1 MQTGTKRSAA
11 VLAIAVLLAA
21 GIAYVVFQRVRAP
34 QAPPPSIVLGC
45 EKSLLT
51 TLVWV
56 AESEGYFDQCG
67 VQVSIREFGS
77 GKASLAA
84 MLEGEDLDMCTV
96 AQTPVMFNSFKQD
109 DFAIICAMVCS
120 HTDMKVVSRRDKG
133 VTDAASLVGKKVGIT
148 AGSTGQYFLYAVLLH
163 SGVSMSSVETI
174 DIAPP
179 DLPQALE
186 EGRVDAISTW
196 EPHALRARERLGD
209 RAVVLDTKN
218 VYREDFYFVA
228 TRELL
233 NTKPDAVVRFLRAM
247 NLARRFLEEKEE
259 EAKSILCHRLGLEPS
274 QVDLLWDE
282 FEFGLGLDQ
291 TILLTL
297 EEEARW
303 AIRSG
308 LVDGDE
314 IPNYLDYISA
324 DALEQ
329 VDAPAV
335 RLIR

>member
-1 MQTGTKRSAA
+1 MQTGTKRSVA
-11 VLAIAVLLAA
+11 VLTIAVALAA
-21 GIAYVVFQRVRAP
+21 GIAYIVLVRARAP
-34 QAPPPSIVLGC
+34 QLPPPSIVLGC

-56 AESEGYFDQCG
+56 AESQGYFDRCG
-67 VQVSIREFGS
+67 VQVTIREFDS
-77 GKASLAA
+77 GKASLSA

-120 HTDMKVVSRRDKG
+120 HTDVKVVCRRDRG
-133 VTDAASLVGKKVGIT
+133 ITDAASLEGKKVGIT

-163 SGVSMSSVETI
+163 SGVSMSSVETV
-174 DIAPP
+174 DIAPS
-179 DLPQALE
+179 DLPMALE

-209 RAVVLDTKN
+209 NAVALATKH
-218 VYREDFYFVA
+218 VYREDFYLVA

-233 NTKPDAVVRFLRAM
+233 NTAPDAIVRFLRAM
-247 NLARRFLEEKEE
+247 HQAQRFLREKEE
-259 EAKSILCHRLGLEPS
+259 EAKSILCRRLGLEPA
-274 QVDLLWDE
+274 QVNLLWDE

-314 IPNYLDYISA
+314 VPNYLDYVSPS
-324 DALEQ
+324 ALEQ

-335 RLIR
+335 RLIW